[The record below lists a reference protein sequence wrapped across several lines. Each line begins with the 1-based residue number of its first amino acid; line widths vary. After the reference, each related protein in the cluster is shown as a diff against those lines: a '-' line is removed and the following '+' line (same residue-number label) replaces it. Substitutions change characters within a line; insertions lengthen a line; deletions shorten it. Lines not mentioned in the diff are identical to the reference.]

1 MIEGRGLRFSFTEPV
16 EIYSLQNMWLDL
28 DSRLGWNED
37 FL

>member
-28 DSRLGWNED
+28 DSRLRGND
-37 FL
+37 DSL